1 VTQSVNIDGF
11 TFGPGTLSVKKGQ
24 SINWTNGDD
33 SPHQV
38 SVASESLKAGVL
50 LKGQSGQLKF
60 SGQLRVR
67 LCFASGHEGQDRSQR
82 TETRPFGPG
91 LRPARDYSELYNG
104 LYNNLLK

>member
-1 VTQSVNIDGF
+1 MKKS
-11 TFGPGTLSVKKGQ
+11 KGQ

-50 LKGQSGQLKF
+50 LKGQSG
-60 SGQLRVR
+60 
-67 LCFASGHEGQDRSQR
+67 
-82 TETRPFGPG
+82 RPFGPG
-91 LRPARDYSELYNG
+91 LRPVRDYSELYNE